1 MCVWTGA
8 KWLRNPELVST
19 GFQEDPESLHMC
31 YLPYSGSQL
40 DPQASPGDKIMLTS
54 AIGGILE

>member
-1 MCVWTGA
+1 MCVGTGA
-8 KWLRNPELVST
+8 EWARNPELVNT

-40 DPQASPGDKIMLTS
+40 DPQASPGDIR
-54 AIGGILE
+54 